1 MKHEFKNYRLGMI
14 IIQQKKI
21 DNIEHYL
28 GVTHNEADDIAIF
41 RVTSYD
47 GTHIIENHPT
57 KSLEEAQD
65 KYEEIL
71 LKAIRFQEYVNKV

>member
-14 IIQQKKI
+14 IIQQKKV
-21 DNIEHYL
+21 DDVEYYL
-28 GVTHNEADDIAIF
+28 GVSHNEADDATIF

-57 KSLEEAQD
+57 KSLKEAQD